1 MLHDRHLIWKG
12 ARRGLRGDRREQV
25 AMLREILRGYPQ
37 YAKAVAYYGRLLD
50 GQAGARPLLQFLQA
64 DVGPRLGAAGG
75 HRPVVREPVPGM
87 QAHRL
92 RVVHHRPRGA

>member
-64 DVGPRLGAAGG
+64 AVGPRLGAAGG